1 MQRLS
6 RKWQP
11 FLRADRLLAAW
22 KRFLGMPCRIL
33 MKKEQLPYIT
43 VSFVFL
49 ADSLQKG
56 GFLMDITMPALQVLL
71 LAIMFLAI
79 LVEVKT
85 GGTGAGIIFGLVA
98 AGVFWGSQ
106 YVKGAAD
113 LFQIELFLGGI
124 LCIIVEMLLP
134 TVGLLAGVGVA
145 AMLYSLVM
153 ALGGNFAAVTV
164 LILALVAAIGVFAL
178 VVNQLPASRLWK
190 RFVLKD
196 QSTSKRGY
204 VSAVEEPH
212 LVGERGKVLTE
223 LRPSGSALLA
233 GHPVDVVS
241 EGAFIPKGELVQV
254 VAVQGSRVVVR
265 RVEQSPKAPTKQQA

>member
-1 MQRLS
+1 
-6 RKWQP
+6 
-11 FLRADRLLAAW
+11 
-22 KRFLGMPCRIL
+22 
-33 MKKEQLPYIT
+33 
-43 VSFVFL
+43 
-49 ADSLQKG
+49 
-56 GFLMDITMPALQVLL
+56 MDITMSALQVLL

-106 YVKGAAD
+106 YVKGVAD
-113 LFQIELFLGGI
+113 LFQIGLFLGGI

-204 VSAVEEPH
+204 VSAVEKPH

-265 RVEQSPKAPTKQQA
+265 RVEQSPKAPTKQQP

>member
-1 MQRLS
+1 
-6 RKWQP
+6 
-11 FLRADRLLAAW
+11 
-22 KRFLGMPCRIL
+22 
-33 MKKEQLPYIT
+33 
-43 VSFVFL
+43 
-49 ADSLQKG
+49 
-56 GFLMDITMPALQVLL
+56 MDITMSALQVLL

-113 LFQIELFLGGI
+113 LFQIGLFLGGI

-204 VSAVEEPH
+204 VSVVEEPH

-223 LRPSGSALLA
+223 LRPSGSRCSPATPSTSSRKA
-233 GHPVDVVS
+233 RSS
-241 EGAFIPKGELVQV
+241 EGRARPG
-254 VAVQGSRVVVR
+254 R
-265 RVEQSPKAPTKQQA
+265 RRTGQPRRRAPRGAEPQAPTKEQA